1 MADNNDVLKAIES
14 IKKDMATKSD
24 LATVKKDL
32 QDMKQSQ
39 AQTNTALE
47 ALAAGQKDQSTKAD
61 INRFDL
67 IEERLN
73 LLEGRAGIDS
83 SNVVC
88 TCAYCVKH
96 PFSWARKPHK
106 N

>member
-1 MADNNDVLKAIES
+1 MSNEDILEKEEELTLP
-14 IKKDMATKSD
+14 KDHK
-24 LATVKKDL
+24 
-32 QDMKQSQ
+32 
-39 AQTNTALE
+39 
-47 ALAAGQKDQSTKAD
+47 
-61 INRFDL
+61 NRFDL